1 MKKEQNTGKRTSN
14 RTQNTAVIPFR
25 KKRRDS
31 VLGRIVRRFLLVLIT
46 VIVLLL
52 GDLLL
57 VLNLVFNG
65 PSPTARNQLTMALI
79 EASATKWVPAL
90 FIGEET
96 VAEIRADVDTGLE
109 DNLTDTSAVII
120 NRGNQAGSDSEW
132 SNYPD
137 GIRIEDVHGRTYN
150 AKVMLVCDPAQVYLG
165 ISTHNGFSTSIP
177 GKRLTAA
184 MADEGAIAGINGGAF
199 NDDGTTGSYVGTLPA
214 GLVYSDGECV
224 WTSGKPSET
233 SGFAGFTKDNIL
245 VVSTDNLSKAQAEEL
260 NIRDGCCFGPVL
272 IMNGEINMEA
282 YNTSDFCRYSDT
294 LFSVRVSVTL
304 NQHRKDGS
312 VKESIIDQSLF
323 FEKQSSDKWLCYAMT
338 AEDVMKENQQVRL
351 TFKNGD
357 TVLQSDFYDTSI
369 TQLMCP
375 VVTAPDGKHFSG
387 WVTEERNE
395 DGETVMNLV
404 FQPDESG
411 KVFLSAGNTLEP
423 MTLFPLFE

>member
-1 MKKEQNTGKRTSN
+1 MKKENKTFKNVPGKQRNVAT
-14 RTQNTAVIPFR
+14 VPI
-25 KKRRDS
+25 RREKGNGL
-31 VLGRIVRRFLLVLIT
+31 LGRLLRRFLLVLVVT
-46 VIVLLL
+46 VLLL
-52 GDLLL
+52 FGDFLL

-132 SNYPD
+132 ADCPD

-150 AKVMLVCDPAQVYLG
+150 AKVMLVRDPAQVYLG
-165 ISTHNGFSTSIP
+165 ISSHNGFRTSIP

-214 GLVYSDGECV
+214 GLVYSDGKCV

-245 VVSTDNLSKAQAEEL
+245 VVSTDNLSKTQAEEL

-282 YNTSDFCRYSDT
+282 YNKVSGLNPRTAIGQRADGTVIFVCIDGRQPSSMGGEYKDAIDIMVEYGAVNACNMDGGSSTVMMYRDTYGRYGDNGE
-294 LFSVRVSVTL
+294 VRIMNSY
-304 NQHRKDGS
+304 
-312 VKESIIDQSLF
+312 SL
-323 FEKQSSDKWLCYAMT
+323 
-338 AEDVMKENQQVRL
+338 
-351 TFKNGD
+351 
-357 TVLQSDFYDTSI
+357 LQSEPRKMPDFW
-369 TQLMCP
+369 MVRP
-375 VVTAPDGKHFSG
+375 AGGK
-387 WVTEERNE
+387 
-395 DGETVMNLV
+395 
-404 FQPDESG
+404 
-411 KVFLSAGNTLEP
+411 
-423 MTLFPLFE
+423 